1 MMVAMTVTAGRSPRV
16 RSAMNSEWATGA
28 GVRPLPGPQPTSPR
42 DQVCE
47 ASIAVPRRLF
57 ERLCRVHAKKSSNHP
72 MLAGASPRCGAP
84 GNNRQ
89 IAVVILVKGIVART
103 HRTMTIWAC

>member
-57 ERLCRVHAKKSSNHP
+57 ERLCRVHAKKKLKP
-72 MLAGASPRCGAP
+72 PPCLRERVPGAAP
-84 GNNRQ
+84 PG
-89 IAVVILVKGIVART
+89 
-103 HRTMTIWAC
+103 TIDRSLL